1 MTNEIEVRSQRELTE
16 VEEDKN
22 VPETIDASGSTGG
35 TGNGVAV
42 NAAGSKITVG
52 VGEVNNARGTG
63 AQITNMQGDI
73 NFGNVSAPKA
83 RRFDK
88 LPPAPETKQLDNGQ
102 ELSR

>member
-1 MTNEIEVRSQRELTE
+1 MANEIEVRSQRELTE

-73 NFGNVSAPKA
+73 NFGNVSATKES
-83 RRFDK
+83 RFDK

-102 ELSR
+102 EFSR

>member
-1 MTNEIEVRSQRELTE
+1 MANEIEVRSQRELTE

-35 TGNGVAV
+35 TGNGV
-42 NAAGSKITVG
+42 
-52 VGEVNNARGTG
+52 GEVNNARGTG

-83 RRFDK
+83 SRFDK

>member
-1 MTNEIEVRSQRELTE
+1 MTNEIEVRSQRKLTE

-73 NFGNVSAPKA
+73 NFGNVSAPKVS
-83 RRFDK
+83 RFDK